1 MPTPEAQAREKID
14 ALLVA
19 AGWVVQD
26 YKAFNPSAAR
36 GIALREVPLA
46 SGRCDYLLLVDRAP
60 AGVIEAKKEGT
71 TLSAVADQSG
81 QYGENLPDFLA
92 ALLPGTKAIPF
103 AYESTGVETLFRDER
118 DPEPR
123 SRRVFAFHKPET
135 LAGWLAEPDTLRAR
149 LRHFPVLP
157 TAGMRQCQIEA
168 ITSLEK
174 SFAADRPRALIQM
187 ATGAGKTY
195 TACAF
200 TYRLIRYAGAR
211 RVLFLVDRANLGRQ
225 AKGEFDQFVTPDTGR
240 KFTELYNVQ
249 HLTSNSLDT
258 VARVTLCTIQRLY
271 SILRGEAGFD
281 EDLDEKS
288 TAELSAADARPK
300 DVAYNSAVSI
310 EAFDFIV
317 TDECHRSIYGLW
329 RQVLEYFDAHLI
341 GLTATP
347 GKQTVGFF
355 NQNLVMEYNHERA
368 VADGVN
374 VGYEVYRIKTEVT
387 GQGGLIEKGFYIDR
401 RSKETRARRL
411 ELLDED
417 LPFAASELDRSIVVE
432 SQIRTVLTAFRDALG
447 TDLFPGRTLVPKT
460 LIFAKD
466 DSHAEDIV
474 HLVREVFGRGND
486 FAKKITYKSAEWKRH
501 PAALDRTTSG
511 ESPLPPPRRQSG
523 EQLIAEFRTSPSL
536 RIAVTVDMIATGTD
550 IKPLECLLFLRD
562 VRSRVYFEQM
572 KGRGTRVLTSTDLQ
586 AASGADAHAK
596 THFVIVDAVGVCE
609 SDKTES
615 RPLERQPTVNF
626 PQLLLGVA
634 LGKRDE
640 DTLTTLAG
648 RLARLDRELTPP
660 QRSQL
665 AAIAGGKTISQLA
678 ASLLRAVDPDEV
690 EAASRRLML
699 SDEDRRAIEV
709 ASFFNPL
716 APVEITAA
724 NLPHWRQEG
733 VTYFITFRL
742 ADSIPAEKLAEWK
755 HDRDVWLRKV
765 EAASRRLPSGQKRQ
779 DAASTATALSP
790 DQQAEY
796 HRLFSGRIEH
806 WLDQG
811 HGSCVLGIPE
821 CCAIVESALRHFD
834 GDRYALGEFTVAPN
848 HVHVLVRP
856 NTGHDLGEILHSWKS
871 YTAKELIKVEAASR
885 RLSDFW
891 STLAEAR
898 AAANAEIT
906 DRYPATIQPRPVW
919 QKESYDHIVRD
930 ATALRRIEDYI
941 RGHDAD
947 EKKRRDA
954 ASTLADRAK
963 KKLLTDA
970 CAPFEN
976 NVLRDALAQVKQAA
990 EQTIDTVTIDQVQFS
1005 GFDAAAKAKAASLVQ
1020 TFRTYVETHRAEIT
1034 ALQIL
1039 YSRPYAQRLTEP
1051 MLKELGIKLRDANAT
1066 WTEDNL
1072 WRAHAA
1078 TAPEKVKGRSQ
1089 AGRFADLVA
1098 LVRFSLQQQPILEPF
1113 ADSVRQRF
1121 DSWLQRKSGVPPLRS
1136 GEKRRDAASTF
1147 TPDQLAW
1154 LELIRDHIATTCSIE
1169 TDDFD
1174 YAPFSQRGGLGRAH
1188 QLFGEKLPALLDELN
1203 STLAA

>member
-1 MPTPEAQAREKID
+1 MTPEAAARQKID
-14 ALLVA
+14 ELLVA
-19 AGWVVQD
+19 AGWVLQE
-26 YKAFNPSAAR
+26 YKQLNLGAAR
-36 GIALREVPLA
+36 GIALCEVPLA
-46 SGRCDYLLLVDRAP
+46 SGRCDYLLLVDRVSV
-60 AGVIEAKKEGT
+60 GVIEAKKQGA
-71 TLSAVADQSG
+71 TLSTVADQSG
-81 QYGENLPDFLA
+81 HYSENLPDFLA
-92 ALLPGTKAIPF
+92 ALLPGTKSIPF

-123 SRRVFAFHKPET
+123 SRRLFAFHKPET
-135 LAGWLAEPDTLRAR
+135 LANWLAEPDTIRAR
-149 LRHFPVLP
+149 LRRLP
-157 TAGMRQCQIEA
+157 ALATAGMRQCQIEA

-200 TYRLIRYAGAR
+200 TYRLIRHAGAR

-258 VARVTLCTIQRLY
+258 VARVTICTIQRLY
-271 SILRGEAGFD
+271 SILRGEAEFD

-387 GQGGLIEKGFYIDR
+387 GKGGLVEKGFYVDR

-417 LPFAASELDRSIVVE
+417 LPFAASDLDRSIVVD
-432 SQIRTVLTAFRDALG
+432 SQIRTVLTAFRDALF

-486 FAKKITYKSAEWKRH
+486 FAKKITYKSAQWQRH
-501 PAALDRTTSG
+501 PAADGDRAGS
-511 ESPLPPPRRQSG
+511 EAPPRRQTG

-586 AASGADAHAK
+586 AVSGADARAK

-615 RPLERQPTVNF
+615 RPLERQPSVAF
-626 PQLLLGVA
+626 PALLLGVA

-648 RLARLDRELTPP
+648 RLARLDREL
-660 QRSQL
+660 SHD
-665 AAIAGGKTISQLA
+665 AAKKLCELAGGKSLGELAKNLLNVCDPDFLA
-678 ASLLRAVDPDEV
+678 AEVQKSKFGDPLPPGLFPEPAPSELRA
-690 EAASRRLML
+690 L
-699 SDEDRRAIEV
+699 RAF
-709 ASFFNPL
+709 ACK
-716 APVEITAA
+716 
-724 NLPHWRQEG
+724 Q
-733 VTYFITFRL
+733 
-742 ADSIPAEKLAEWK
+742 
-755 HDRDVWLRKV
+755 
-765 EAASRRLPSGQKRQ
+765 
-779 DAASTATALSP
+779 
-790 DQQAEY
+790 
-796 HRLFSGRIEH
+796 
-806 WLDQG
+806 
-811 HGSCVLGIPE
+811 
-821 CCAIVESALRHFD
+821 
-834 GDRYALGEFTVAPN
+834 
-848 HVHVLVRP
+848 
-856 NTGHDLGEILHSWKS
+856 
-871 YTAKELIKVEAASR
+871 
-885 RLSDFW
+885 
-891 STLAEAR
+891 
-898 AAANAEIT
+898 
-906 DRYPATIQPRPVW
+906 
-919 QKESYDHIVRD
+919 
-930 ATALRRIEDYI
+930 
-941 RGHDAD
+941 
-947 EKKRRDA
+947 
-954 ASTLADRAK
+954 
-963 KKLLTDA
+963 A
-970 CAPFEN
+970 CAPFDQPEF
-976 NVLRDALAQVKQAA
+976 RDALAKAKQDA
-990 EQTIDTVTIDQVQFS
+990 EQTIDTVTIDKVEFS

-1020 TFRTYVETHRAEIT
+1020 TFRDFVEIHRAEIT

-1051 MLKELGIKLRDANAT
+1051 MLKELEQKLRDANAT
-1066 WTEDNL
+1066 WTEDTL
-1072 WRAHAA
+1072 WRAYAA

-1098 LVRFSLQQQPILEPF
+1098 LVRFSLQQQPVLEPF
-1113 ADSVRQRF
+1113 ADSVKARF
-1121 DSWLQRKSGVPPLRS
+1121 DLWIDQKAAKGTQFTAEQR
-1136 GEKRRDAASTF
+1136 
-1147 TPDQLAW
+1147 AW
-1154 LELIRDHIATTCSIE
+1154 LELMRDHIATSVTVES
-1169 TDDFD
+1169 DDFEF
-1174 YAPFSQRGGLGRAH
+1174 APFSQRGGLGKAH
-1188 QLFGEKLPALLDELN
+1188 QLFGSQLPSLLEELN
-1203 STLAA
+1203 AQLVA